1 MITRILEMN
10 DNVKNENGMLL
21 GNGSVFYVALRTK

>member
-1 MITRILEMN
+1 MITRILGMN

-21 GNGSVFYVALRTK
+21 ANGPVLDVALRTK